1 MKVTL
6 PTQLLIEGIGHGAAV
21 AASKSPKPIL
31 ECVALRAD
39 ATTGVSLE
47 ATDLDV
53 GIRYHMG
60 DASVTE
66 EGSLVVPASRL
77 LSIVREVDEDET
89 TLEEDQGTLA
99 VDTGRSH
106 FKVRGENI
114 DEFHRL
120 PFFPDTEAAAVP
132 ANLLRNLIRRTR
144 FAAATEAG
152 RFALHGV
159 LLNIKGK
166 NIEMVATDG
175 RRLARAAGKLD
186 HKANSNIR
194 VIVGPKGL
202 GLLERVLAATQ
213 VEGEVSIAVEDRQV
227 LFRAGGALIVSR
239 LIDGT
244 FPSYEDVIPK
254 SSKYSFTVNAAELAG
269 GLRRASLMTTRDAL
283 SVELLIDPDA
293 MTIKSRAQE
302 VGEAKVEVPIDYDG
316 PPSRVGFNPQ
326 FLQDALK
333 VMDAAADLTVRFTD
347 GKAPATF
354 SDLEGGDAN
363 GLGEYVYVVMP
374 VALE

>member
-6 PTQLLIEGIGHGAAV
+6 PTQSLMEGIGHGAHV

-39 ATTGVSLE
+39 STTGVSLE

-53 GIRYHMG
+53 GIRFHLG
-60 DASVTE
+60 EASVSE

-89 TLEEDQGTLA
+89 TLEETGGNLA

-106 FKVRGENI
+106 FSVRGEDI
-114 DEFHRL
+114 EQFARL
-120 PFFPDTEAAAVP
+120 PFFPDAAAATIP
-132 ANLLRNLIRRTR
+132 ADLLRNMIRRTR

-159 LLNIKGK
+159 LMNISGK
-166 NIEMVATDG
+166 SIELVATDG
-175 RRLARAAGKLD
+175 RRLARARGDLD
-186 HKANSNIR
+186 TKAARDIK

-202 GLLERVLAATQ
+202 GLLERVLGARVADAD
-213 VEGEVSIAVEDRQV
+213 GGDVSIAVEDRQV
-227 LFRAGGALIVSR
+227 LFRAGGALVVSR

-244 FPSYEDVIPK
+244 FPAYEDVIPK
-254 SSKYSFTVNAAELAG
+254 APKHHFKAVVADLAA

-283 SVELLIDPDA
+283 SVEFLIDPDA
-293 MTIKSRAQE
+293 VTIKSRAME
-302 VGEAKVEVPIDYDG
+302 VGQAEIEVPVQYDG
-316 PPSRVGFNPQ
+316 PPSRIGFNPV
-326 FLQDALK
+326 FIQDALK
-333 VMDAAADLTVRFTD
+333 IMDPAAEIRFAFTD
-347 GKAPATF
+347 AKAPATI
-354 SDLEGGDAN
+354 SDTPAGSDG
-363 GLGEYVYVVMP
+363 YVYVVMP

>member
-6 PTQLLIEGIGHGAAV
+6 PTQLLVEGIGHSAAV

-53 GIRYHMG
+53 GIRFHLQ
-60 DASVTE
+60 DAAVSE

-77 LSIVREVDEDET
+77 LSIVREVDEEQT
-89 TLEEDQGTLA
+89 TLEEEEGSLA

-106 FKVRGENI
+106 FRVRGENI
-114 DEFHRL
+114 DDFAHL
-120 PFFPDTEAAAVP
+120 PHFPKTAAVTLP
-132 ANLLRNLIRRTR
+132 AELLRDLVRRTR

-159 LLNIKGK
+159 LMAVEGK
-166 NIEMVATDG
+166 QIELVATDG
-175 RRLARAAGKLD
+175 RRLARATGELPTKAGRSIK
-186 HKANSNIR
+186 

-202 GLLERVLAATQ
+202 GLLERVLAA
-213 VEGEVSIAVEDRQV
+213 VGGDVSVAVEDRQV
-227 LFRAGGALIVSR
+227 LFRCGDALIVSR

-244 FPSYEDVIPK
+244 FPAYEDVVPK
-254 SSKYSFTVNAAELAG
+254 SSKYGLTTTAADLLA
-269 GLRRASLMTTRDAL
+269 GLRRAALLTTRDAL

-293 MTIKSRAQE
+293 VTIRSRATE
-302 VGEAKVEVPIDYDG
+302 VGEAKVEVPVSYEG
-316 PPSRVGFNPQ
+316 PPMRVGFNPQ

-333 VMDAAADLTVRFTD
+333 VMDPAAEVRFAFTD
-347 GKAPATF
+347 AKAPATITD
-354 SDLEGGDAN
+354 SDN
-363 GLGEYVYVVMP
+363 YVYVVMP
-374 VALE
+374 IALE

>member
-6 PTQLLIEGIGHGAAV
+6 PTQALIEGIGHGAAV

-31 ECVALRAD
+31 ECVALHASQ
-39 ATTGVSLE
+39 ATGVSLE

-53 GIRYHMG
+53 GIRYQLD
-60 DASVTE
+60 DAAVAE

-89 TLEEDQGTLA
+89 TLQTREGNLS

-114 DEFHRL
+114 EEFRRL
-120 PFFPDTEAAAVP
+120 PYFPETAAATVP
-132 ANLLRNLIRRTR
+132 AGLLRNLIRRTR

-166 NIEMVATDG
+166 SIEMVATDG
-175 RRLARAAGKLD
+175 RRLARAAGTLAK
-186 HKANSNIR
+186 KAARDVR

-202 GLLERVLAATQ
+202 GLLERVLATSDAS
-213 VEGEVSIAVEDRQV
+213 GEVSVAVEERQV
-227 LFRAGGALIVSR
+227 LFRAGGALVVSR

-244 FPSYEDVIPK
+244 FPAYEDVIPK
-254 SSKYSFTVNAAELAG
+254 SSKYSFEVTTAEFAA
-269 GLRRASLMTTRDAL
+269 GLRRTSLMTTRDAL
-283 SVELLIDPDA
+283 SIEVLIDPE
-293 MTIKSRAQE
+293 TLTLKSRAVE
-302 VGEAKVEVPIDYDG
+302 VGQATIEVPVRYEG
-316 PPSRVGFNPQ
+316 PPTRIGFNPQ

-333 VMDAAADLTVRFTD
+333 VMDAAAEITVRFTD
-347 GKAPATF
+347 GKAPVTL
-354 SDLEGGDAN
+354 SDLTSDGGEE
-363 GLGEYVYVVMP
+363 LGSYVYVIMP